1 MKCGACNGDG
11 RAYSCGAPVRCSA
24 CNGRGTVA
32 DAPRWLGD
40 PASDPDTNPAL
51 RYSQA
56 PQRSNPPD
64 LAPDYP
70 GLTDEDGA
78 MVAFMVRCKRDE
90 HGGPYL
96 PAYLA
101 GWFLAACRAP
111 LPFEYGQFR
120 DSIRNGHADC
130 VERQARRVQYQARPV
145 ECERAATVAYLKSTG
160 DRLVAN
166 HGLGAEAG
174 KACLRAAAASIN
186 QGAHRD
192 EPE

>member
-11 RAYSCGAPVRCSA
+11 RAYSCGAPVRCST
-24 CNGRGTVA
+24 CNGSGTA
-32 DAPRWLGD
+32 PEAPRWLGD
-40 PASDPDTNPAL
+40 PDSDPDRPSRRPATL
-51 RYSQA
+51 S
-56 PQRSNPPD
+56 PD

-78 MVAFMVRCKRDE
+78 MVAFMVRCKQDQ

-111 LPFEYGQFR
+111 SPNGDLGQFR
-120 DSIRNGHADC
+120 DSIRGGYADC
-130 VERQARRVQYQARPV
+130 QERQARRVQYQARPV
-145 ECERAATVAYLKSTG
+145 ECERIAVASDLLYSARGYDDAGDPGMASIFRQRAARVM
-160 DRLVAN
+160 
-166 HGLGAEAG
+166 AG
-174 KACLRAAAASIN
+174 K
-186 QGAHRD
+186 HRE